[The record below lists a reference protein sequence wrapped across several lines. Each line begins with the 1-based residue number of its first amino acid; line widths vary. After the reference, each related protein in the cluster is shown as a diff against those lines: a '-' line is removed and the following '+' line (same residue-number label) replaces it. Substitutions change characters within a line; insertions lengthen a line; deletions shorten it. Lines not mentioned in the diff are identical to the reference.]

1 MAAKFEITARLSV
14 LRDTP
19 RTQELLGCF
28 LQQLEQ
34 VLFVKGT
41 PLEAELYLEATN
53 EADVLVVE
61 QADASQ
67 LAQMKSFVFENP
79 VGSLWLDLTLAT
91 QTATFAPF
99 YALLTP
105 ADAEDILFQALAFC
119 EGEPNPSLF
128 CCSKTEERVFCGEAP
143 ETPVQPQEIRVF
155 PVYSHGTAL
164 QVSIDTLKQ
173 TDQASLALVKRLCS
187 QINNRFCDEAQEYAK
202 KDGRYRFT
210 VEDLK
215 FEDAEGLLFFTDRVS
230 QMLGLQGVTVDYS
243 PWYYS
248 MTEDEMA
255 LLRLEIEPG
264 TKNLKLNL
272 KSSF

>member
-1 MAAKFEITARLSV
+1 MGATYEITARLTV
-14 LRDTP
+14 LSDTP
-19 RTQELLGCF
+19 RTRELLRLF
-28 LQQLEQ
+28 LEQLEQ
-34 VLFVKGT
+34 VLFVESKT
-41 PLEAELYLEATN
+41 PEAEIYLEATN
-53 EADVLVVE
+53 EANVLVVE
-61 QADASQ
+61 QANTAM
-67 LAQMKSFVFENP
+67 LAQMKSFVLENP
-79 VGSLWLDLTLAT
+79 VGSLWLDLTVQT

-143 ETPVQPQEIRVF
+143 EIPVQPQEVRVF
-155 PVYSHGTAL
+155 PIYSHGTAL
-164 QVSIDTLKQ
+164 QVNIDTPEQ
-173 TDQASLALVKRLCS
+173 TDEASLALVKQRCS

-215 FEDAEGLLFFTDRVS
+215 FEDAEGFLFFTDRVS
-230 QMLGLQGVTVDYS
+230 QMLGLTGGTVDYS

-255 LLRLEIEPG
+255 LLHMKIEPEN
-264 TKNLKLNL
+264 KDLKLNL
-272 KSSF
+272 RKA

>member
-1 MAAKFEITARLSV
+1 
-14 LRDTP
+14 
-19 RTQELLGCF
+19 
-28 LQQLEQ
+28 
-34 VLFVKGT
+34 
-41 PLEAELYLEATN
+41 
-53 EADVLVVE
+53 
-61 QADASQ
+61 
-67 LAQMKSFVFENP
+67 
-79 VGSLWLDLTLAT
+79 VGSLWLDLTLAK

-99 YALLTP
+99 YALLNP

-119 EGEPNPSLF
+119 EGEPQPSLF
-128 CCSKTEERVFCGEAP
+128 CCSKTEERVFCGEVP

-173 TDQASLALVKRLCS
+173 TDETSLALVKQRCS
-187 QINNRFCDEAQEYAK
+187 QINNRFCDEAQEYVK
-202 KDGRYRFT
+202 KDGRYRFI

-255 LLRLEIEPG
+255 LLHMRIEPE
-264 TKNLKLNL
+264 TKDLKLNL